1 MSGRTKPLDESS
13 DKLVQRLDERSR
25 MDCPECG
32 LKIDNLEPHRCGV
45 PILLEAIGR
54 NVTPLELRYIRWLS
68 QWDQET
74 IDVFAGLFRR
84 VREG

>member
-1 MSGRTKPLDESS
+1 MSRRTKALDDSPGEF
-13 DKLVQRLDERSR
+13 VQRLEKRSR

-32 LKIDNLEPHRCGV
+32 LTTDNLEPHRCGV

-84 VREG
+84 IREG